1 MLVPSHARR
10 WPHVRPP
17 PPIPSCLPNKGLI
30 KKKFSAQISPEK
42 VHPLKPCT
50 RGSESSC
57 STPLQ
62 SYGSSSRHA
71 RPDWL
76 NCARTV
82 NAHTGRTTTLLA
94 GRTVV
99 GMFHLPKQ
107 QQARACGDALRRAPS
122 TSRCRR
128 LSRVSFRTAQSIY
141 ERLSAGCAPRTH
153 TTASLLPVSAF
164 SHRDLRAPRTDCV
177 PARTRCFRNSSWR
190 RSQI

>member
-1 MLVPSHARR
+1 MSRVVRGRRARREGLFLELRSAVGPRNPRVPSKN
-10 WPHVRPP
+10 
-17 PPIPSCLPNKGLI
+17 PSSKLHPLAHKSP
-30 KKKFSAQISPEK
+30 SAQPF
-42 VHPLKPCT
+42 T
-50 RGSESSC
+50 RGSGC

-82 NAHTGRTTTLLA
+82 NAHTGRSCASTNSVRKRVRRL
-94 GRTVV
+94 
-99 GMFHLPKQ
+99 
-107 QQARACGDALRRAPS
+107 RAPS

-164 SHRDLRAPRTDCV
+164 SHRDLRA
-177 PARTRCFRNSSWR
+177 RTRCFRNSSWR